1 MPMKA
6 VILESYVMHPGD
18 LDWSGVKALVP
29 DTTQYVRT
37 AYEEIVPRIQ
47 DAELVLLNKC
57 RIDEAVLAQCP
68 KLRWVGIIATGTDN
82 LDLAACRRHGVS
94 VANVPGYSTYSVAQ
108 MTFSLLLAICQCAQR
123 YDTAVKDGHWQLN
136 VPACYGLLPQQE
148 LYGKV
153 FGVYGYG
160 SIGRQ
165 AARIAQAFGMR
176 VLACTRTQRPEYDAD
191 GVEFVPF
198 QTLLAESD
206 VLSLHCPATP
216 ETRGRIDGSALAQ
229 MKPGA
234 ILLNTARG
242 ALVDEEAVADALQ
255 SGQLAYY
262 GADAFGT
269 EPLPQDS
276 RLRSLP
282 NAILT
287 PHIAWT
293 TKEAL
298 QRLMDI
304 TTRNLR
310 TWLEGSGEHIVNG

>member
-1 MPMKA
+1 MKA
-6 VILESYVMHPGD
+6 VVLEDYAIQQGD

-29 DTTQYVRT
+29 DITRYGRT
-37 AYEEIVPRIQ
+37 AQEEVVPRIG
-47 DAELVLLNKC
+47 DAEIVFLNKC

-82 LDLAACRRHGVS
+82 LDLKACRRHGVP

-108 MTFSLLLAICQCAQR
+108 MTFSLLLAICQCADR
-123 YDTAVKDGHWQLN
+123 YHRLVQDGHWRTEE
-136 VPACYGLLPQQE
+136 PAAYGLLPQVE
-148 LYGKV
+148 LLGKT
-153 FGVYGYG
+153 FGIYGYG

-165 AARIAQAFGMR
+165 TARIARAFGMR
-176 VLACTRTQRPEYDAD
+176 VLVCTRTVRPEYAAD

-198 QTLLAESD
+198 ADLLKESD

-216 ETRGRIDGSALAQ
+216 QTRGLIGAEALAQ

-242 ALVDEEAVADALQ
+242 ALVDEAAVTAALR
-255 SGQLAYY
+255 SGQLGFY
-262 GADAFGT
+262 GADAFAT
-269 EPLPQDS
+269 EPLPTDS
-276 RLRSLP
+276 PLRKEPHAL
-282 NAILT
+282 LT

-298 QRLMDI
+298 QNLMDI

-310 TWLEGSGEHIVNG
+310 TFLDGNGENIVNR

>member
-1 MPMKA
+1 ME
-6 VILESYVMHPGD
+6 L
-18 LDWSGVKALVP
+18 LDK
-29 DTTQYVRT
+29 T
-37 AYEEIVPRIQ
+37 
-47 DAELVLLNKC
+47 
-57 RIDEAVLAQCP
+57 
-68 KLRWVGIIATGTDN
+68 
-82 LDLAACRRHGVS
+82 
-94 VANVPGYSTYSVAQ
+94 
-108 MTFSLLLAICQCAQR
+108 
-123 YDTAVKDGHWQLN
+123 
-136 VPACYGLLPQQE
+136 
-148 LYGKV
+148 

-165 AARIAQAFGMR
+165 TARIARAFGMK
-176 VLACTRTQRPEYDAD
+176 VLVCTRTVRPEYAED
-191 GVEFVPF
+191 GVGFVNVD
-198 QTLLAESD
+198 TLLARSD

-216 ETRGRIDGSALAQ
+216 ATRGLINAATLAKA
-229 MKPGA
+229 KPGM

-304 TTRNLR
+304 TTRNLH
-310 TWLEGSGEHIVNG
+310 TWLEGSGEHIVNL